1 MSEQRVGVLGA
12 SSMVGEC
19 LLSQLSNSGCHV
31 TAFSRRV
38 IANSSNVDWQ
48 LLPVIET
55 SFQIRDWICVA
66 PIWVLPEYFDMFEAY
81 GARRVVAVSSTS
93 RFTKVNSGDVAEH
106 ETVAKLVS
114 GEEQL
119 QAWAQSR
126 GIEWTVLRP
135 TLIYGLGR
143 DKNISEIVRV
153 IRRFGCFPLF
163 GQAKGLRQPIHAT
176 DVAAAC
182 LAALNSPLSSNRSYN
197 ISGGETLTYRD
208 MVERVF
214 DALDRRPRVLSVPL
228 WAFRFA
234 LAVFRYLPRYR
245 HWSAAMAERMNQD
258 LIFDQTDT
266 LRDLGLTPR
275 VFKLMPEDLPK

>member
-1 MSEQRVGVLGA
+1 MSEQRVGVLGS

>member
-1 MSEQRVGVLGA
+1 MSGQRVGVLGA

-19 LLSQLSNSGCHV
+19 LLSQLSSSGCRV
-31 TAFSRRV
+31 TGFSRRV

-66 PIWVLPEYFDMFEAY
+66 PIWVLPEYFDMLESY

-93 RFTKVNSGDVAEH
+93 RFTKVSSGDGAEH
-106 ETVAKLVS
+106 ETVYKLVS
-114 GEEQL
+114 GEEKL

-135 TLIYGLGR
+135 TMIYGLGR

-176 DVAAAC
+176 DVATGC
-182 LAALNSPLSSNRSYN
+182 LTALNSSVSSNRSYN

-208 MVERVF
+208 MVGRVF
-214 DALDRRPRVLSVPL
+214 GALGRRPRVLIVPL
-228 WAFRFA
+228 WVFRFA
-234 LAVFRYLPRYR
+234 VAMLRCLPPYR

-258 LIFDQTDT
+258 MVFDQTDT
-266 LRDLGLTPR
+266 LRDLALTPR
-275 VFKLMPEDLPK
+275 TFKLMPEDFPK